1 MLAHTTIVR
10 ILLTVF
16 NQNAKKLKK
25 PTKKLIY
32 RRKIPVYQ
40 DDKLK
45 TNKIKF
51 IDLGCGKYITLEISV
66 DK

>member
-25 PTKKLIY
+25 TTKKLIH
-32 RRKIPVYQ
+32 RRKILVYQ

-45 TNKIKF
+45 TNKI
-51 IDLGCGKYITLEISV
+51 
-66 DK
+66 

>member
-32 RRKIPVYQ
+32 RRKILVYQ

-45 TNKIKF
+45 TNKI
-51 IDLGCGKYITLEISV
+51 
-66 DK
+66 